1 MMRIWWRPTFG
12 SAALCVALLAGG
24 CTTAVT
30 GVAEPARDSAGIIG
44 IGRSIIQLI
53 PTGTELSQVLNARVH
68 DSDFPPSVGGLDALS
83 GWMPPGTDPECAA
96 VVFPFLKEPYQGSSA
111 RAAAQQHWSAIPD
124 KFSVKA
130 GAVALASPRDASE
143 LFARFVSQW
152 RRCQGKTEVFRHS
165 LDEVGIPDYLNRIT
179 DVKTVG
185 AMLTAVV
192 ILSSSD
198 DPSPLPSERAVGVA
212 YNCILDVEVT
222 EIGREQ
228 DDPITA
234 SHAQDVAKL
243 MMAKAGA

>member
-1 MMRIWWRPTFG
+1 M
-12 SAALCVALLAGG
+12 
-24 CTTAVT
+24 
-30 GVAEPARDSAGIIG
+30 
-44 IGRSIIQLI
+44 
-53 PTGTELSQVLNARVH
+53 
-68 DSDFPPSVGGLDALS
+68 
-83 GWMPPGTDPECAA
+83 
-96 VVFPFLKEPYQGSSA
+96 
-111 RAAAQQHWSAIPD
+111 
-124 KFSVKA
+124 KA

-234 SHAQDVAKL
+234 SHAQDIAKL
-243 MMAKAGA
+243 MMAKAGV